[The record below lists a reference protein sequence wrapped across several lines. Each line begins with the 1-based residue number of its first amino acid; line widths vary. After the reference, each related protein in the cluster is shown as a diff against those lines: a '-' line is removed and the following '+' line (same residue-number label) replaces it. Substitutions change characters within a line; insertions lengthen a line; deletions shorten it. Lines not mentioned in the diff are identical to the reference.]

1 MENIFIKKNAVISS
15 FIIPWILG
23 IGCKTQE
30 QAKKYI
36 KYGET
41 LNPLYYK
48 RNQDDI
54 KANDEEIVYLRFMEM
69 LFNENNVDQHL
80 TELVGEKVYKPWD
93 CLSGIYQI
101 EINPTMG
108 LVARPQGVTMNN
120 STLVMVDTYIKYM
133 NATTEKELKIKLL
146 ATMAVWRA
154 KHGIVIIQNMMNH
167 IIRLDF
173 NEVEW
178 NILLEKI
185 KVWADS
191 TL

>member
-1 MENIFIKKNAVISS
+1 
-15 FIIPWILG
+15 
-23 IGCKTQE
+23 
-30 QAKKYI
+30 
-36 KYGET
+36 
-41 LNPLYYK
+41 
-48 RNQDDI
+48 
-54 KANDEEIVYLRFMEM
+54 MEM

>member
-1 MENIFIKKNAVISS
+1 
-15 FIIPWILG
+15 
-23 IGCKTQE
+23 
-30 QAKKYI
+30 
-36 KYGET
+36 
-41 LNPLYYK
+41 
-48 RNQDDI
+48 
-54 KANDEEIVYLRFMEM
+54 
-69 LFNENNVDQHL
+69 
-80 TELVGEKVYKPWD
+80 
-93 CLSGIYQI
+93 
-101 EINPTMG
+101 
-108 LVARPQGVTMNN
+108 
-120 STLVMVDTYIKYM
+120 MVDTYIKYM